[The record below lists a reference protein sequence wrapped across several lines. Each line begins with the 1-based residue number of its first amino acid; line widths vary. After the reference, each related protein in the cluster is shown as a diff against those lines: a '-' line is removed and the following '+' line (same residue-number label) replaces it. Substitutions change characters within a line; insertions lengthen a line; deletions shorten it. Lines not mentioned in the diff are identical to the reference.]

1 MVAEKRIL
9 YKIDDFTIIKGMTQ
23 LSATYFTFHVNYP
36 KSVPAQSFLMFIQE
50 MLLDQKDTK
59 MKRSAKY
66 RTFISA
72 ITD

>member
-1 MVAEKRIL
+1 M
-9 YKIDDFTIIKGMTQ
+9 KGMTQ

-50 MLLDQKDTK
+50 MLLDHTK

-72 ITD
+72 IKD